1 MAGYGCTD
9 PDDSSC
15 VCWKGRI
22 LKLNI
27 SKNNTVA
34 NYLYSISNII
44 IPLLMIP
51 IFSRLLDAASFGNF
65 IIFQTISS
73 FMMVFVDFGLTFS
86 AAHLLSK
93 YGKSVYALGS
103 LIRIMAAFIASLIII
118 FVNMNFEILP
128 NEVYIYAS
136 LVFVSIGYAI
146 LPYWIYNASEESGKI
161 AYLYFF
167 SRCITLLIIVIYV
180 LWKPGLES
188 AILGFSISNL
198 VSSLPVAIHAVRNFG
213 IFLKNLSLKS
223 VRDVGKGLFMPAIS
237 SLMGALFSSSLVILI
252 GSNYGPDLAGKI
264 AIADR
269 ISKFVMAAFAPLSNS
284 LLPKSFSAF
293 SISYESGLSFI
304 RKNTAKLLVIYICTW
319 AAIFTFRIPIFRFF
333 GIESAEGYVYLVLL
347 SLWGAFSL
355 ANNLFG
361 VQYLSGQGR
370 FSEYSLIF
378 NLFAGI
384 LIILFASYN
393 LFNFN
398 VYYFGA
404 CMLVVEAILSV
415 VFVSKI
421 RIDLSKRRKA

>member
-1 MAGYGCTD
+1 M
-9 PDDSSC
+9 
-15 VCWKGRI
+15 
-22 LKLNI
+22 KLNI
-27 SKNNTVA
+27 LKNNTAA
-34 NYLYSISNII
+34 NYLYSVSNTI

-51 IFSRLLDAASFGNF
+51 IFSRLLDAASFGSF

-93 YGKSVYALGS
+93 YDKSVYTLGS
-103 LIRIMAAFIASLIII
+103 SIRIMAAFIASLIII

-128 NEVYIYAS
+128 NEVYIYVS
-136 LVFVSIGYAI
+136 LVFVAIGYAT

-167 SRCITLLIIVIYV
+167 SRCVTLLITVIYV

-198 VSSLPVAIHAVRNFG
+198 VSSLIVAIHAIRKFG

-223 VRDVGKGLFMPAIS
+223 ITDVGKGLFMPAIAGV
-237 SLMGALFSSSLVILI
+237 MGALFSSSLVILI
-252 GSNYGPDLAGKI
+252 GLNYGPDLAGKI

-269 ISKFVMAAFAPLSNS
+269 ISKFVMAAFAPLSNA

-304 RKNTAKLLVIYICTW
+304 SKNTAKLLVIYICTW
-319 AAIFTFRIPIFRFF
+319 SVILTFRIPISRFF
-333 GIESAEGYVYLVLL
+333 GIESTEGYVYLTLL

-355 ANNLFG
+355 TNNLFG

-384 LIILFASYN
+384 LLILFASYN
-393 LFNFN
+393 LLNFN
-398 VYYFGA
+398 VYYFGV
-404 CMLVVEAILSV
+404 CMLVVEAALSV
-415 VFVSKI
+415 VFISKI
-421 RIDLSKRRKA
+421 RIDLLKRRKE